1 VINRPSPVTVGEA
14 VPQLGDVVG
23 ALDRVY
29 VGGPVQPSSVLF
41 LAEFVEPALAGVL
54 VLGRIGFPA
63 PDVGIEQLAESTERR
78 RVFAGH
84 AGWGPGQLDAE
95 MAEEDW
101 IAHPAEPRDIFSEL
115 PEELWS
121 AVLTRMGGSY
131 ALIARMPVDPN
142 VN

>member
-1 VINRPSPVTVGEA
+1 
-14 VPQLGDVVG
+14 
-23 ALDRVY
+23 
-29 VGGPVQPSSVLF
+29 LF

-121 AVLTRMGGSY
+121 AVLTRMGGSF